1 MSGRFARRFWICR
14 QHGSQHRINPEVIST
29 SHERRVRLAR
39 PLISCRLLS
48 MAIAEI
54 DVPRTNSVVDS
65 RTISYRAWCVLLF
78 GAGFALRLAFMLW
91 HKT

>member
-1 MSGRFARRFWICR
+1 
-14 QHGSQHRINPEVIST
+14 
-29 SHERRVRLAR
+29 
-39 PLISCRLLS
+39 